1 MSKRP
6 LRLTVYSRAWCH
18 LCDDMVASLR
28 GMQAISPFELEVV
41 DVDADPALEALYG
54 ERVPVLTADGSELCH
69 YRLDER
75 KVNEYLS
82 KFG

>member
-1 MSKRP
+1 MNERAP
-6 LRLTVYSRAWCH
+6 RLTVYSRAWCH
-18 LCDDMVASLR
+18 LCDDMIAGLKSV
-28 GMQAISPFELEVV
+28 QAGATFELEVI

-54 ERVPVLTADGSELCH
+54 ERVPVLTAAGSELCH
-69 YRLDER
+69 YHLDYA